1 MYYFF
6 KFIAMLLSPGN
17 SVPLDTVRIDKHI
30 SELRELEWFE
40 ELYQRPGFHRLFFVR
55 KNLRLYL
62 ESPWRTRRLK
72 SSKRAQEK
80 FIDFLHNELKRSSQ
94 EK

>member
-1 MYYFF
+1 MYYIF
-6 KFIAMLLSPGN
+6 KFLAMLFSPGN
-17 SVPLDTVRIDKHI
+17 TMPLDTERIDKHI
-30 SELRELEWFE
+30 SELRKLQWFE
-40 ELYQRPGFHRLFFVR
+40 ELYQRPEFHRLFFVR

-62 ESPWRTRRLK
+62 ESSWRTRRLK

-80 FIDFLHNELKRSSQ
+80 FIELLHKELKRSSH